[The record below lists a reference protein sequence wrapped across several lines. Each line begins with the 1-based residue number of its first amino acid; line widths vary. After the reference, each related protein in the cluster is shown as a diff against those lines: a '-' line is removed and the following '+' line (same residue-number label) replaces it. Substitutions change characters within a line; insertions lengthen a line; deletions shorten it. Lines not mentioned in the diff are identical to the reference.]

1 MEKALDETR
10 YLGRGRGDQL
20 GDLNP
25 TAAIK
30 LLLGRPD
37 LTTVRAADEIKR
49 IGAIIGAAEPGSV
62 FARALSVAF
71 DRARRLW
78 ED

>member
-1 MEKALDETR
+1 VEKALDETR

-49 IGAIIGAAEPGSV
+49 IGAIHWRS
-62 FARALSVAF
+62 
-71 DRARRLW
+71 
-78 ED
+78 